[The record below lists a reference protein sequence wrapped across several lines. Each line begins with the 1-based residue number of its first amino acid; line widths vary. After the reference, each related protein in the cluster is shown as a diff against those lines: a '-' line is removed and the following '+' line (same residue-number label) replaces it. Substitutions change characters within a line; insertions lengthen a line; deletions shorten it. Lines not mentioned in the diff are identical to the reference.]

1 MISPRLLTLLM
12 ATGVLCSAPLSA
24 SAIAVYSSSGPNAA
38 SIQGS
43 VEGFRADLGS
53 NNGVGGTAASG
64 RREINWDGVPANFS
78 DPNNLPGNFFN
89 SNSARGAVFE
99 TPGTGFKVSANSGV
113 AGTPERF
120 GSINPSFPSSFSVF
134 SSQKLFTAIDS
145 NIVDVKFFVPGTTQA
160 ANVRGFG
167 SVFTDV
173 DLSGPTTVEFFDM
186 NNNLLSKQTV
196 LNTPGATSL
205 SFLGVSLEQAIINRV
220 RITAGNAALSNLD
233 GFDFVAMDDF
243 IYGEP
248 QAVPAPAAVLL
259 FGSGLAALV
268 WARRR
273 SLLPE

>member
-1 MISPRLLTLLM
+1 MMTPRLLTLLM
-12 ATGVLCSAPLSA
+12 ATGIVCAAPLSA
-24 SAIAVYSSSGPNAA
+24 SAIAVYSSSGSNAA

-43 VEGFRADLGS
+43 VDGFRADLGT
-53 NNGVGGTAASG
+53 NNLANAPATGG
-64 RREINWDGVPANFS
+64 RREINWDGVPAGFS
-78 DPNNLPGNFFN
+78 DPNHLPGNFFN
-89 SNSARGAVFE
+89 SNSPRGAVFE
-99 TPGTGFKVSANSGV
+99 TPGSGFKVSANTGV
-113 AGTPERF
+113 GTPERF

-145 NIVDVKFFVPGTTQA
+145 NIVDVKFFVPGTAQA

-173 DLSGPTTVEFFDM
+173 DLLGPTTVEFFDM

-205 SFLGVSLEQAIINRV
+205 SFLGVSLEQVIINRV

-259 FGSGLAALV
+259 LASGLAALV
-268 WARRR
+268 WARRN

>member
-1 MISPRLLTLLM
+1 MISTRLLTLLI
-12 ATGVLCSAPLSA
+12 ATGVICSAPLSA

-38 SIQGS
+38 SIQSS
-43 VEGFRADLGS
+43 VDGFRTDLGT
-53 NNGVGGTAASG
+53 NNLANPSASGG
-64 RREINWDGVPANFS
+64 RREINWDGVPAGFS
-78 DPNNLPGNFFN
+78 DPNNMPANFFN
-89 SNSARGAVFE
+89 SNSPRGAVFE
-99 TPGTGFKVSANSGV
+99 TPGTGFKVSANSGL
-113 AGTPERF
+113 GTPERF

-134 SSQKLFTAIDS
+134 SQQKLFTAIDS
-145 NIVDVKFFVPGTTQA
+145 NIVDVKFFLPGTNQA

-186 NNNLLSKQTV
+186 HNNLLSKQTV

-220 RITAGNAALSNLD
+220 RITAGNAALSSLD

-259 FGSGLAALV
+259 LGSGLAALV
-268 WARRR
+268 WARRK

>member
-1 MISPRLLTLLM
+1 MMTPRLLTLLM
-12 ATGVLCSAPLSA
+12 ATGIVCAAPLSA
-24 SAIAVYSSSGPNAA
+24 SAIAVYSSSGSNAA

-43 VEGFRADLGS
+43 VDGFRADLGT
-53 NNGVGGTAASG
+53 NNLANAPATGG
-64 RREINWDGVPANFS
+64 RREINWDGVPAGFS
-78 DPNNLPGNFFN
+78 DPNHLPGNFFN
-89 SNSARGAVFE
+89 SNSPRGAVFE
-99 TPGTGFKVSANSGV
+99 TPGSGFKVSANTGV
-113 AGTPERF
+113 GTPERF

-145 NIVDVKFFVPGTTQA
+145 NIVDVKFFVPGTNQA

-173 DLSGPTTVEFFDM
+173 DLLGPTTVEFFDM

-205 SFLGVSLEQAIINRV
+205 SFLGVSLEQVIINRV

-259 FGSGLAALV
+259 LASGLAALV
-268 WARRR
+268 WARRN

>member
-1 MISPRLLTLLM
+1 MMTPRLLTLLM
-12 ATGVLCSAPLSA
+12 ATGIVCAAPLSA
-24 SAIAVYSSSGPNAA
+24 SAIAVYSSSGSNAA

-43 VEGFRADLGS
+43 VDGFRADLGT
-53 NNGVGGTAASG
+53 NNLANAPATGG
-64 RREINWDGVPANFS
+64 RREINWDGVPAGFS
-78 DPNNLPGNFFN
+78 DPNHLPGNFFN
-89 SNSARGAVFE
+89 SNSPRGAVFE
-99 TPGTGFKVSANSGV
+99 TPGSGFKVSANSGV
-113 AGTPERF
+113 GTPERF

-173 DLSGPTTVEFFDM
+173 DLLGPTTVEFFDM

-259 FGSGLAALV
+259 LASGLAALV
-268 WARRR
+268 WARRN

>member
-1 MISPRLLTLLM
+1 MMTPRLLTLLM
-12 ATGVLCSAPLSA
+12 ATGIVCAAPLSA
-24 SAIAVYSSSGPNAA
+24 SAIAVYSPSGSNAA

-43 VEGFRADLGS
+43 VDGFRADLGT
-53 NNGVGGTAASG
+53 NNLANAPATGG
-64 RREINWDGVPANFS
+64 RREINWDGVPAGFS
-78 DPNNLPGNFFN
+78 DPNHLPGNFFN
-89 SNSARGAVFE
+89 SNSPRGAVFE
-99 TPGTGFKVSANSGV
+99 TPGSGFKVSANSGV
-113 AGTPERF
+113 GTPERF

-173 DLSGPTTVEFFDM
+173 DLLGPTTVEFFDM

-259 FGSGLAALV
+259 LASGLAALV
-268 WARRR
+268 WARRN

>member
-1 MISPRLLTLLM
+1 MMTPRLLTLLM
-12 ATGVLCSAPLSA
+12 ATGIVCAAPLSA
-24 SAIAVYSSSGPNAA
+24 SAIAVYSSSGSNAA

-43 VEGFRADLGS
+43 VDGFRADLGT
-53 NNGVGGTAASG
+53 NNLANAPAAGG

-89 SNSARGAVFE
+89 SNSPRGAVFE

-113 AGTPERF
+113 GTPERF
-120 GSINPSFPSSFSVF
+120 GSINPSFPTSFSVF

-173 DLSGPTTVEFFDM
+173 DLLGPTTVEFFDM

-259 FGSGLAALV
+259 LASGLAALV
-268 WARRR
+268 WARRN

>member
-1 MISPRLLTLLM
+1 MMTPRLLTLLM
-12 ATGVLCSAPLSA
+12 ATGIVCAAPLSA
-24 SAIAVYSSSGPNAA
+24 SAIAVYSSSGSNAA

-43 VEGFRADLGS
+43 VDGFRADLGT
-53 NNGVGGTAASG
+53 NNLANAPATGG
-64 RREINWDGVPANFS
+64 RREINWDGVPAGFS
-78 DPNNLPGNFFN
+78 DPNHLPGNFFN
-89 SNSARGAVFE
+89 SNSPRGAVFE
-99 TPGTGFKVSANSGV
+99 TPGSGFKVSANTGV
-113 AGTPERF
+113 GTPERF

-173 DLSGPTTVEFFDM
+173 DLLGPTTVEFFDM

-259 FGSGLAALV
+259 LASGLAALV
-268 WARRR
+268 WARRN

>member
-1 MISPRLLTLLM
+1 MLITRLLTPLL
-12 ATGVLCSAPLSA
+12 ATGILLSAPLSA
-24 SAIAVYSSSGPNAA
+24 LAIAVYSSSGPNAA

-43 VEGFRADLGS
+43 VDGFRNDLGT
-53 NNGVGGTAASG
+53 NNGVGGSFTGG
-64 RREINWDGVPANFS
+64 RREINWDGVPAGFS

-99 TPGTGFKVSANSGV
+99 TPGSAFRVSANSGS
-113 AGTPERF
+113 ATPVRF

-145 NIVDVKFFVPGTTQA
+145 NIVDVRFFVPGTNQPGA
-160 ANVRGFG
+160 VRGFG
-167 SVFTDV
+167 SLFTDV
-173 DLSGPTTVEFFDM
+173 DLAGPTTIEFFDFH
-186 NNNLLSKQTV
+186 NNSLGKQTV
-196 LNTPGATSL
+196 LNTPGVTSL

-220 RITAGNAALSNLD
+220 RITAGNAALSALD

-259 FGSGLAALV
+259 LGSGLAVLV
-268 WARRR
+268 
-273 SLLPE
+273 

>member
-1 MISPRLLTLLM
+1 MMTPRLLTLLM
-12 ATGVLCSAPLSA
+12 ATGIVCAAPLSA
-24 SAIAVYSSSGPNAA
+24 SAIAVYSSSGSNAA

-43 VEGFRADLGS
+43 VDGFRADLGT
-53 NNGVGGTAASG
+53 NNLANAPATGG
-64 RREINWDGVPANFS
+64 RREINWDGVPAGFS
-78 DPNNLPGNFFN
+78 DPNHLPGNFFN
-89 SNSARGAVFE
+89 SNSPRGAVFE
-99 TPGTGFKVSANSGV
+99 TPGSGFKVSANTGV
-113 AGTPERF
+113 GTPERF

-145 NIVDVKFFVPGTTQA
+145 NIVDVKFFVPGTNQA

-173 DLSGPTTVEFFDM
+173 DLLGPTTVEFFDM

-259 FGSGLAALV
+259 LASGLAALV
-268 WARRR
+268 WARRN

>member
-1 MISPRLLTLLM
+1 MISARLLALLM
-12 ATGVLCSAPLSA
+12 ATGVMCSAPLSA
-24 SAIAVYSSSGPNAA
+24 SAIVVYSSTGSNAA

-43 VEGFRADLGS
+43 VDGFRADLGT
-53 NNGVGGTAASG
+53 NNLANPSASSG
-64 RREINWDGVPANFS
+64 RREINWDGVPAGFS
-78 DPNNLPGNFFN
+78 DPNNMPANFFN
-89 SNSARGAVFE
+89 SNSPRRTVFE
-99 TPGTGFKVSANSGV
+99 TPGTGFKVSANSGL
-113 AGTPERF
+113 GTSERF

-134 SSQKLFTAIDS
+134 SQQKLFTAIDS
-145 NIVDVKFFVPGTTQA
+145 NIVDVKFFVPGTNQA
-160 ANVRGFG
+160 ANMREFG

-186 NNNLLSKQTV
+186 HNNLLSKQTV
-196 LNTPGATSL
+196 LNTPGVTSL

-248 QAVPAPAAVLL
+248 QAVPTPAAALL
-259 FGSGLAALV
+259 LGSGLAALV
-268 WARRR
+268 WARRK

>member
-1 MISPRLLTLLM
+1 MMTPRLLTLLM
-12 ATGVLCSAPLSA
+12 ATGMICSAPLSA
-24 SAIAVYSSSGPNAA
+24 SAIAVYSSSGSNAS

-43 VEGFRADLGS
+43 VAGFRADLDTG
-53 NNGVGGTAASG
+53 G

-78 DPNNLPGNFFN
+78 DPNNLPGDFFKA
-89 SNSARGAVFE
+89 SRGAVFE
-99 TPGTGFKVSANSGV
+99 TPGTAFKVSANSGV
-113 AGTPERF
+113 GTPERF

-145 NIVDVKFFVPGTTQA
+145 NIVDVKFFVPGTNQA

-173 DLSGPTTVEFFDM
+173 DLLGPTTVEFFDM

-196 LNTPGATSL
+196 LNTPGVTSL

-259 FGSGLAALV
+259 LGSGLAALV
-268 WARRR
+268 WARRN

>member
-1 MISPRLLTLLM
+1 MMTPRLLTLLM
-12 ATGVLCSAPLSA
+12 ATGILCAAPLSA
-24 SAIAVYSSSGPNAA
+24 SAIAVYSSSGSNAA

-43 VEGFRADLGS
+43 VDGFRADLGT
-53 NNGVGGTAASG
+53 NNLANAPATGG
-64 RREINWDGVPANFS
+64 RREINWDGVPAGFS
-78 DPNNLPGNFFN
+78 DPNHLPGNFFN
-89 SNSARGAVFE
+89 SNSPRGAVFE
-99 TPGTGFKVSANSGV
+99 TPGSGFKVSANTGV
-113 AGTPERF
+113 GTPERF

-173 DLSGPTTVEFFDM
+173 DLLGPTTVEFFDM

-259 FGSGLAALV
+259 LASGLAALV
-268 WARRR
+268 WARRN

>member
-1 MISPRLLTLLM
+1 MMTPRLLTLLM
-12 ATGVLCSAPLSA
+12 ATGIVCAAPLSA
-24 SAIAVYSSSGPNAA
+24 SAIAVYSSSGSNAA

-43 VEGFRADLGS
+43 VDGFRADLGT
-53 NNGVGGTAASG
+53 NNLANAPATGG
-64 RREINWDGVPANFS
+64 RREINWDGVPAGFS
-78 DPNNLPGNFFN
+78 DPNHLPGNFFN
-89 SNSARGAVFE
+89 SNSPRGAVFE
-99 TPGTGFKVSANSGV
+99 TPGSGFKVSANTGV
-113 AGTPERF
+113 GTPERF

-145 NIVDVKFFVPGTTQA
+145 NIVDVKFFVPGTAQA

-173 DLSGPTTVEFFDM
+173 DLLGPTTVEFFDM

-259 FGSGLAALV
+259 LASGLAALV
-268 WARRR
+268 WARRN

>member
-1 MISPRLLTLLM
+1 MLITRLLTPLL
-12 ATGVLCSAPLSA
+12 AVGIILSAPLSA
-24 SAIAVYSSSGPNAA
+24 LAIAVYSSTGSSAA

-43 VEGFRADLGS
+43 VDGFRTDLGT
-53 NNGVGGTAASG
+53 NNGVGGSFAGG
-64 RREINWDGVPANFS
+64 RREINWDGVPAGSS

-89 SNSARGAVFE
+89 ANSPRGAVFE

-113 AGTPERF
+113 GTPERF

-145 NIVDVKFFVPGTTQA
+145 NIVAVKFFVPGTAQA

-186 NNNLLSKQTV
+186 HNNLLSKQTV
-196 LNTPGATSL
+196 LNTPGVTSL

-248 QAVPAPAAVLL
+248 QAVPTPAAALL
-259 FGSGLAALV
+259 LGSGLAALV
-268 WARRR
+268 WARRK

>member
-1 MISPRLLTLLM
+1 
-12 ATGVLCSAPLSA
+12 
-24 SAIAVYSSSGPNAA
+24 
-38 SIQGS
+38 
-43 VEGFRADLGS
+43 
-53 NNGVGGTAASG
+53 VGGSFTSG
-64 RREINWDGVPANFS
+64 RREINWDGVPAGFS

-99 TPGTGFKVSANSGV
+99 TPGSAFRVSANSGS
-113 AGTPERF
+113 ATPVRF

-145 NIVDVKFFVPGTTQA
+145 NIVDVRFFVPGTNQPGA
-160 ANVRGFG
+160 VRGFG
-167 SVFTDV
+167 SLFTDV
-173 DLSGPTTVEFFDM
+173 DLAGPTTIEFFDFH
-186 NNNLLSKQTV
+186 NNSLGKQTV
-196 LNTPGATSL
+196 LNTPGVTSL

-220 RITAGNAALSNLD
+220 RITAGNAALSALD

-259 FGSGLAALV
+259 LGSGLAVLV
-268 WARRR
+268 WARRK

>member
-1 MISPRLLTLLM
+1 MMTPRLLTLLM
-12 ATGVLCSAPLSA
+12 ATGLLCSTPLSA
-24 SAIAVYSSSGPNAA
+24 SAIAVYSSSGSNAA
-38 SIQGS
+38 AIQGS
-43 VEGFRADLGS
+43 VAGFRADLLATG
-53 NNGVGGTAASG
+53 G
-64 RREINWDGVPANFS
+64 RREINWDGVPANVS
-78 DPNNLPGNFFN
+78 DPNSLPGDFFK
-89 SNSARGAVFE
+89 SSRGAAFE

-113 AGTPERF
+113 GTPERF

-145 NIVDVKFFVPGTTQA
+145 NIVDVKFFLPGTTQA

-173 DLSGPTTVEFFDM
+173 DLLGPTTVEFFDM

-259 FGSGLAALV
+259 LASGLAALV
-268 WARRR
+268 WARRN

>member
-1 MISPRLLTLLM
+1 MMTPRLLTLLM
-12 ATGVLCSAPLSA
+12 ATGIVCAAPLSA
-24 SAIAVYSSSGPNAA
+24 SAIAVYSSSGSNAA

-43 VEGFRADLGS
+43 VEGFRADLGT
-53 NNGVGGTAASG
+53 NNLANAPATGG
-64 RREINWDGVPANFS
+64 RREINWDGVPAGFS
-78 DPNNLPGNFFN
+78 DPNHLPGNFFN
-89 SNSARGAVFE
+89 SNSPRGAVFE
-99 TPGTGFKVSANSGV
+99 TPGSGFKVSANTGV
-113 AGTPERF
+113 GTPERF

-173 DLSGPTTVEFFDM
+173 DLLGPTTVEFFDM

-259 FGSGLAALV
+259 LASGLAALV
-268 WARRR
+268 WARRN

>member
-1 MISPRLLTLLM
+1 MPITRLLTPLL
-12 ATGVLCSAPLSA
+12 AAGILLSAPLSA
-24 SAIAVYSSSGPNAA
+24 LAIAVYSSSGPSAA

-43 VEGFRADLGS
+43 VDGFRNDLGT
-53 NNGVGGTAASG
+53 NNGVGGSFAGG
-64 RREINWDGVPANFS
+64 RREINWDGVPAGFS

-99 TPGTGFKVSANSGV
+99 TPGSAFRVSANSGS
-113 AGTPERF
+113 ATPVRF

-145 NIVDVKFFVPGTTQA
+145 NIVDVRFFVPGTNQPGA
-160 ANVRGFG
+160 VRGFG

-173 DLSGPTTVEFFDM
+173 DLAGPTTIEFFDVH
-186 NNNLLSKQTV
+186 NNSLGTQTV
-196 LNTPGATSL
+196 LNTPGVTSL

-220 RITAGNAALSNLD
+220 RITAGNAALSALD

-259 FGSGLAALV
+259 LGSGLAVLV
-268 WARRR
+268 WARRK

>member
-1 MISPRLLTLLM
+1 M
-12 ATGVLCSAPLSA
+12 ATGIVCAAPLSA
-24 SAIAVYSSSGPNAA
+24 SAIAVYSSSGSNAA

-43 VEGFRADLGS
+43 VDGFRADLGT
-53 NNGVGGTAASG
+53 NNLANAPATGG
-64 RREINWDGVPANFS
+64 RREINWDGVPAGFS
-78 DPNNLPGNFFN
+78 DPNHLPGNFFN
-89 SNSARGAVFE
+89 SNSPRGAVFE
-99 TPGTGFKVSANSGV
+99 TPGSGFKVSANTGV
-113 AGTPERF
+113 GTPERF

-173 DLSGPTTVEFFDM
+173 DLLGPTTVEFFDM

-205 SFLGVSLEQAIINRV
+205 SFLGVSLEQVIINRV

-259 FGSGLAALV
+259 LASGLAALV
-268 WARRR
+268 WARRN